1 MPAIAFRSILHPSSQ
16 SHSLDTPLQQHPS
29 NNAHPSNNYLIM
41 LMQSFTLAL
50 MVAAASA
57 FAPAPQQALRTSSS
71 LSAIAPEKEIGVL
84 APIGFFE

>member
-1 MPAIAFRSILHPSSQ
+1 
-16 SHSLDTPLQQHPS
+16 
-29 NNAHPSNNYLIM
+29 M

-57 FAPAPQQALRTSSS
+57 FAPAPQALRTASSS